1 MKRIALLLSLL
12 LLAAC
17 DEHKVTLA
25 FNTQNS
31 SGETFSFES
40 KLRVLADDQNSLPE
54 KDTSKKNLT
63 PEAMN
68 ARLSVVLSSK
78 LIDSYDDGTGR
89 FLMNVD
95 SVDYSSDNR
104 SVEEFEHIEH
114 YLKAQTFQFKMAPD
128 GQMSALKMEDLA
140 AIPDAGDLDIR
151 RNFMKIQPV
160 LPSSPVKIGDTWERQ
175 QLVDGDSGKR
185 LFVYKWFKI
194 DDIFVRGGVRLAK
207 IQMNVKYKPHDADD
221 AGSLTSDDFVLGSGY
236 ILFNVDAGM
245 IQEGL
250 LEVDGKMCAVENK
263 GAEVLP
269 RLRVHQSLSIR
280 RIK

>member
-1 MKRIALLLSLL
+1 MKRIALLLSLF

-17 DEHKVTLA
+17 NEQKVTLA

-31 SGETFSFES
+31 SGNVFAFDS
-40 KLRVLADDQNSLPE
+40 KLRVLADDQNALPG
-54 KDTSKKNLT
+54 KDSAKNNLA

-68 ARLSVVLSSK
+68 ARLSVILSSK

-128 GQMSALKMEDLA
+128 GQMSSLKMEDLA

-151 RNFMKIQPV
+151 RNFIKIQPV
-160 LPSSPVKIGDTWERQ
+160 LPSAPVRIGDTWERQ

-194 DDIFVRGGVRLAK
+194 EDLIVRNGVRLAK

-221 AGSLTSDDFVLGSGY
+221 TGSLTSDDFVLGSGS

-245 IQEGL
+245 IQEGT
-250 LEVDGKMCAVENK
+250 LEVDGKLCAVENK
-263 GAEVLP
+263 DAEVLP

-280 RIK
+280 RIR